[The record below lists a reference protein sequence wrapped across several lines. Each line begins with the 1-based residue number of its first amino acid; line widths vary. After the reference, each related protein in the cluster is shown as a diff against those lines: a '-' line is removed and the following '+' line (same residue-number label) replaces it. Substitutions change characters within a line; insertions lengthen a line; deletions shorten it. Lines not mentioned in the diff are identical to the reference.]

1 MNTITFCSI
10 KIKNFMS
17 VRDEVVFD
25 YRDLTG
31 LTYVYGDNKDNPG
44 ATNGSGKSATI
55 LYALLVALFGK
66 TINNINNAYLFN
78 RQASSKEKG
87 YIELDLIKNSSDH
100 YKIFVELRPNKAK
113 TVCSLNFCLY
123 RGDEDITKSTK
134 AETMK
139 FIEDEI
145 LGCSFEVFKNTVV
158 MSSSN
163 ILNFFEMP
171 RRIKNEYLQGI
182 FSLSALAGAYGIAV
196 QKMNQS
202 KKEVKDLSDSLLSVN
217 SYLDKL
223 IDQDKSEDE
232 STKAQLK
239 NLNEELATEQKNL
252 ETLLNKKIEQTVIKD
267 YDKKVEFIER
277 YDELLET
284 KRKIESSLKKIR
296 STMVDI
302 KSSIKADKIILS
314 NHKDVLEI
322 ICDDCLTKVNKL
334 YRLDEINSEI
344 SELTEKYEDLKQK
357 EEKLETNFEKA
368 QKLLSKVSDVKIE
381 LNEVKNKELAYKQ
394 SIKSSEN
401 VIQSIEKRI
410 EFVKSHKNPFK
421 ELIESQKEK
430 KEEVERSLDRM
441 QSCAKYY
448 GILKEIFSDN
458 GVKQIII
465 SKIIEVLNS
474 SIHSYLRQMG
484 ADFLVY
490 FDDKLVYE
498 FETPSGPCE
507 YASFSAG
514 ERRKLDLAILFA
526 FRDVLGCSS
535 LKTNICIIDEILD
548 SAIDTATLNSIIS
561 ILKNKSSVDNQ
572 AIIVISH
579 REGLSDNEMFI
590 HKVRIEKENGHSK
603 FIQEI

>member
-1 MNTITFCSI
+1 MNNITFCTV

-25 YRDLTG
+25 YRNLTG
-31 LTYVYGDNKDNPG
+31 LTYVYGENKDNPG
-44 ATNGSGKSATI
+44 ATNGSGKSATV

-78 RQASSKEKG
+78 RQASAKEKG
-87 YIELDLIKNSSDH
+87 YIELDLIKNSIDQ
-100 YKIFVELRPNKAK
+100 YKIFVELKPNRAK

-123 RGDEDITKSTK
+123 HGDKDITKSTK

-182 FSLSALAGAYGIAV
+182 FSLSALAGAYNIVV
-196 QKMNQS
+196 QKGNQS
-202 KKEVKDLSDSLLSVN
+202 RKEVKDLSDSLLTVN
-217 SYLDKL
+217 SYLEKL

-232 STKAQLK
+232 SLKNQLK
-239 NLNEELATEQKNL
+239 NLNEDLVEERKNL
-252 ETLLNKKIEQTVIKD
+252 ENLLNKKIENSTVKD
-267 YDKKVEFIER
+267 YEKKVEFIGR
-277 YDELLET
+277 YDELIDT
-284 KRKIESSLKKIR
+284 KKKIEESLKKIR
-296 STMVDI
+296 TMMVDI
-302 KSSIKADKIILS
+302 KSSIKANKILLS
-314 NHKDVLEI
+314 KHQDVLDL
-322 ICDDCLTKVNKL
+322 ICEDCLVKVNNF
-334 YRLDEINSEI
+334 YRLNEINSEI
-344 SELTEKYEDLKQK
+344 NELTEKYEDLKKK
-357 EEKLETNFEKA
+357 EEKLEVNFEKA
-368 QKLLSKVSDVKIE
+368 QKLLLKVSDVKIE
-381 LNEVKNKELAYKQ
+381 LNEAKSKETSYKQ
-394 SIKSSEN
+394 TIKASEN
-401 VIQSIEKRI
+401 MIQSIEKQI
-410 EFVKSHKNPFK
+410 EFVKNKKNPFK
-421 ELIESQKEK
+421 ELIASQKEK
-430 KEEVERSLDRM
+430 KEEVERSLSSM

-514 ERRKLDLAILFA
+514 ERRKLDLAVLFA

-535 LKTNICIIDEILD
+535 LKTNVCIIDEILD

-579 REGLSDNEMFI
+579 REGLSDNEMFV

>member
-1 MNTITFCSI
+1 
-10 KIKNFMS
+10 MS

-123 RGDEDITKSTK
+123 RDDEDITKSTK

-182 FSLSALAGAYGIAV
+182 FSLSALAGAYSIAV

-217 SYLDKL
+217 SYLEKL

-232 STKAQLK
+232 STKLQLK
-239 NLNEELATEQKNL
+239 NLNEELVTEQKNL
-252 ETLLNKKIEQTVIKD
+252 ESLLNKKIEQTVIKD

-314 NHKDVLEI
+314 NHKDVLDI
-322 ICDDCLTKVNKL
+322 ICEDCLVKVNKL

-421 ELIESQKEK
+421 ELISSQKEK

-448 GILKEIFSDN
+448 GILKELFSDN

-465 SKIIEVLNS
+465 SKIIEVLNA

-579 REGLSDNEMFI
+579 REGLSDNEMFV
-590 HKVRIEKENGHSK
+590 HKVRIEKENGHSR

>member
-123 RGDEDITKSTK
+123 RDDEDITKSTK

-232 STKAQLK
+232 STKSQLK
-239 NLNEELATEQKNL
+239 NLNEELVTEQKNL

-368 QKLLSKVSDVKIE
+368 QKLLSRVSDVKIE

-465 SKIIEVLNS
+465 SKIIEVLNA

-579 REGLSDNEMFI
+579 REGLSDSEMFV
-590 HKVRIEKENGHSK
+590 HKVRIEKENGHSR

>member
-1 MNTITFCSI
+1 
-10 KIKNFMS
+10 MS

-100 YKIFVELRPNKAK
+100 YKIFVELKPNKAK

-123 RGDEDITKSTK
+123 RDDEDITKSTK

-182 FSLSALAGAYGIAV
+182 FSLSALAGAYSIAV

-217 SYLDKL
+217 SYLEKL

-314 NHKDVLEI
+314 NHKDVLDI
-322 ICDDCLTKVNKL
+322 ICEDCLVKVNKL

-368 QKLLSKVSDVKIE
+368 QKLLSKVGDVKIE

-410 EFVKSHKNPFK
+410 EFVKNHKNPFK
-421 ELIESQKEK
+421 ELIASQKEK

-448 GILKEIFSDN
+448 GILKELFSDN

-465 SKIIEVLNS
+465 SKIIEVLNA

-579 REGLSDNEMFI
+579 REGLSDNEMFV
-590 HKVRIEKENGHSK
+590 HKVRIEKENGNSR

>member
-100 YKIFVELRPNKAK
+100 YKIFVELKPNKAK

-123 RGDEDITKSTK
+123 RDDEDITKSTK

-182 FSLSALAGAYGIAV
+182 FSLSALAGAYSIAV

-217 SYLDKL
+217 SYLEKL

-232 STKAQLK
+232 STKIQLK
-239 NLNEELATEQKNL
+239 NLNEELVTEQKNL
-252 ETLLNKKIEQTVIKD
+252 ESLLNKKIEQTVIKD

-314 NHKDVLEI
+314 NHKDVLDI
-322 ICDDCLTKVNKL
+322 ICEDCLVKVNKL

-357 EEKLETNFEKA
+357 EEKLETNLEKA
-368 QKLLSKVSDVKIE
+368 QKLLSKISDVKIE

-421 ELIESQKEK
+421 ELIASQKEK
-430 KEEVERSLDRM
+430 QEEVERSLDRM

-448 GILKEIFSDN
+448 GILKELFSDN

-465 SKIIEVLNS
+465 SKIIEVLNA

-579 REGLSDNEMFI
+579 REGLSDNEMFV
-590 HKVRIEKENGHSK
+590 HKVRIEKENGHSR